1 MSEDTV
7 SPTNESQPQ
16 IEDASTTATGPAE
29 SSRRAFLQMGVGGAV
44 AGILSSAGAELLN
57 PSPADAQSDL
67 TPDGAL
73 KRLLDGNARFV
84 AGKMTAYEQDVKVLK
99 ERTLDKQEPFAAVL
113 ACADSR
119 VPVEFVFDQT
129 IGHVFVTRVAG
140 NIATPE
146 IIGSLEYG
154 AAVLGTKVIL
164 VMGHRSCGAV
174 KAAIQGAA
182 VPGQISSL
190 FPHIQEAVDKAGP
203 DVDATAKAN
212 ALVQASLLRESSTV
226 ISDMVKQGKVKVVAG
241 YYDLATGAV
250 SILE

>member
-7 SPTNESQPQ
+7 SRMDGSQKQ
-16 IEDASTTATGPAE
+16 FEDASAAIRAD

-44 AGILSSAGAELLN
+44 AGILTSAGAELLN
-57 PSPADAQSDL
+57 PLPADAQSDL
-67 TPDGAL
+67 SPDQAL
-73 KRLLDGNARFV
+73 KMLLDGNARFV
-84 AGKMTAYEQDVKVLK
+84 AGKMTAYKQDLRVLK
-99 ERTLDKQEPFAAVL
+99 EKTLTKQEPFASVL

-140 NIATPE
+140 NIVTPE
-146 IIGSLEYG
+146 IIGSLEFG

-174 KAAIQGAA
+174 KAAIEGKP

-190 FPHIQEAVDKAGP
+190 FPHIQEAVDKSGP
-203 DVDATAKAN
+203 DVEATTKSN
-212 ALVQASLLRESSTV
+212 ALIQAALLRESSTV
-226 ISDMVKQGKVKVVAG
+226 ISDLVKQGKVKVVAG

-250 SILE
+250 TVLE